1 MKKFFTFITV
11 CLLATINFTSI
22 KAVTIEN
29 ALKPYEE
36 IIEEINTK
44 YSADLYILSEDEFL
58 QSPISND
65 YNNCYDNYINN
76 ILKVDLEIFKN
87 ECLETVQSTSYYDVE
102 VNHIGRSTLGTKTM
116 SFNSSCNSMTLKYKY
131 SGGVY
136 DTSYKPTAT
145 VAKLSSTN
153 YFVMSSYTGSFKNS
167 NTTYSVVATGK
178 IYTTV
183 GIVNNRSFTVNFNL

>member
-65 YNNCYDNYINN
+65 YNNC
-76 ILKVDLEIFKN
+76 
-87 ECLETVQSTSYYDVE
+87 
-102 VNHIGRSTLGTKTM
+102 
-116 SFNSSCNSMTLKYKY
+116 
-131 SGGVY
+131 
-136 DTSYKPTAT
+136 
-145 VAKLSSTN
+145 
-153 YFVMSSYTGSFKNS
+153 
-167 NTTYSVVATGK
+167 
-178 IYTTV
+178 
-183 GIVNNRSFTVNFNL
+183 